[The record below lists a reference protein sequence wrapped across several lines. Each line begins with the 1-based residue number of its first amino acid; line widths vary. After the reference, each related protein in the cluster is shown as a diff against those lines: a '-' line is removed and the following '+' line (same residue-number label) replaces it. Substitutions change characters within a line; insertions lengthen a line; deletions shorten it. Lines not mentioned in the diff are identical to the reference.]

1 MSVSPTLW
9 LSFHPPAQ
17 AFHSDEVYPLF
28 LLPVLLVSYQ
38 INHCQI
44 QCHEDFSLFS
54 SKSFMVLVLKFRS
67 LFHFELILEYS
78 VRKGPNFMLLHVE
91 IQFSY
96 HRLLKRRSFP
106 PRGGPG
112 ALAEAR
118 VIYCGFILGSVL
130 VRGLRVCSVPVPRKS
145 SRCDLLLPRLFGMF
159 RVLWESTR
167 ILGCAFLYLWK
178 TALGFW
184 RACIDPVGG
193 AGWYWH
199 LNNIKSSN
207 PRTRVCFHSLVS
219 SLTSFGNVW

>member
-1 MSVSPTLW
+1 MVSGIFPRADGYSLCPFSNWATFGFLSVRSSLHVYSGRQYPLRAFMSVSPTLW

-159 RVLWESTR
+159 RVL
-167 ILGCAFLYLWK
+167 
-178 TALGFW
+178 
-184 RACIDPVGG
+184 
-193 AGWYWH
+193 
-199 LNNIKSSN
+199 
-207 PRTRVCFHSLVS
+207 
-219 SLTSFGNVW
+219 